1 MFGFGQ
7 EWADTVLFALVC
19 FARMLFAI
27 ICGMIIGW
35 ERKNRSKGAGVRTHC
50 VVACGSAL
58 IMLVSKYGF
67 FDVIDQTGGVDPSR
81 IASTIVSGI
90 GFLGAGMILVQRQTV
105 VGLTT
110 AAGIWATSGIGMAVG
125 AGMYWVGFAGTILIL
140 LIHLLLHNRLTN
152 TQVSD
157 IRLLTIFDVTE
168 EGFQNKVITLLKEH
182 DIHVSDVSVHKSKD
196 AVWRYQF
203 EVEIP
208 KGISE
213 EEVANWFS
221 YEVSLELTN

>member
-1 MFGFGQ
+1 MNAMFISEG
-7 EWADTVLFALVC
+7 VFALHCV
-19 FARMLFAI
+19 FRMLFAI

-67 FDVIDQTGGVDPSR
+67 PDVAGADPSR

-110 AAGIWATSGIGMAVG
+110 AAGIWATSGIGMAIG
-125 AGMYWVGFAGTILIL
+125 AGLYLVGFAGTILIL
-140 LIHLLLHNRLTN
+140 LIHLLLHNRITN
-152 TQVSD
+152 TQITV
-157 IRLLTIFDVTE
+157 IRLLTIYDVNE
-168 EGFQNKVITLLKEH
+168 SGFQEKLTTLLR
-182 DIHVSDVSVHKSKD
+182 DNGIHVNDVSVHKSKD
-196 AVWRYQF
+196 GFWRYQL

-208 KGISE
+208 NEIRE
-213 EEVANWFS
+213 EEVANWFE
-221 YEVSLELTN
+221 YEVSLEMTN

>member
-1 MFGFGQ
+1 MDSTLLNLASEGTTGFIY
-7 EWADTVLFALVC
+7 VF
-19 FARMLFAI
+19 RMLLAI

-67 FDVIDQTGGVDPSR
+67 SDVYGADPSR

-90 GFLGAGMILVQRQTV
+90 GFLGAGMIMVQRQTV

-110 AAGIWATSGIGMAVG
+110 AAGIWATSGIGMAIG
-125 AGMYWVGFAGTILIL
+125 SGLYLVGFAATLLIL
-140 LIHLLLHNRLTN
+140 LIHLLLHNRITN
-152 TQVSD
+152 TQVTV
-157 IRLLTIFDVTE
+157 IRLLTIYGVDE
-168 EGFQNKVITLLKEH
+168 EGFQKKLETLLKEK
-182 DIHVSDVSVHKSKD
+182 DIHINDVSIHKTKEL
-196 AVWRYQF
+196 VWKYQL

-208 KGISE
+208 NEISE
-213 EEVANWFS
+213 EEVANWFD
-221 YEVSLELTN
+221 YEVSLEMTD

>member
-1 MFGFGQ
+1 MVAEFVSEG
-7 EWADTVLFALVC
+7 VFALNC
-19 FARMLFAI
+19 IFRMLFAI

-67 FDVIDQTGGVDPSR
+67 FDVAGADPSR

-110 AAGIWATSGIGMAVG
+110 AAGIWATSGIGMAIG
-125 AGMYWVGFAGTILIL
+125 SGLYLVGFAGTILIL
-140 LIHLLLHNRLTN
+140 LIHLLLHNRITN
-152 TQVSD
+152 TQISV
-157 IRLLTIFDVTE
+157 IRLLTVYDVNE
-168 EGFQNKVITLLKEH
+168 SGFQEKITSLLK
-182 DIHVSDVSVHKSKD
+182 DNGIHVNDVSVHKSKD
-196 AVWRYQF
+196 GFWRYQL

-208 KGISE
+208 NEICE
-213 EEVANWFS
+213 EEIANWFE
-221 YEVSLELTN
+221 YEVSLEMTN

>member
-1 MFGFGQ
+1 MDI
-7 EWADTVLFALVC
+7 ELVSESVFTLNC
-19 FARMLFAI
+19 VFRMLFAI

-67 FDVIDQTGGVDPSR
+67 SDVAGADPSR

-90 GFLGAGMILVQRQTV
+90 GFLGAGMILVQHQTV

-110 AAGIWATSGIGMAVG
+110 AAGIWATSGIGMAIG
-125 AGMYWVGFAGTILIL
+125 AGLYLVGFAGTILIL
-140 LIHLLLHNRLTN
+140 LIHLLLHNRITN
-152 TQVSD
+152 TQISV
-157 IRLLTIFDVTE
+157 IRLLTIHNVNE
-168 EGFQNKVITLLKEH
+168 SGFQDKVINLLENNN
-182 DIHVSDVSVHKSKD
+182 IHVNDVSVHKSKD
-196 AVWRYQF
+196 GFWRYQL

-208 KGISE
+208 NGICE
-213 EEVANWFS
+213 EEVANWFE
-221 YEVSLELTN
+221 YEVSLEITN

>member
-1 MFGFGQ
+1 MNENVYQ
-7 EWADTVLFALVC
+7 LVSEGSVTLVYI
-19 FARMLFAI
+19 FRMLFAI

-67 FDVIDQTGGVDPSR
+67 SDIPGADPSR

-110 AAGIWATSGIGMAVG
+110 AAGIWATSGIGMAIG
-125 AGMYWVGFAGTILIL
+125 SGLYFVGFAATILIL
-140 LIHLLLHNRLTN
+140 LIHLLLHNRITN
-152 TQVSD
+152 TQVTV
-157 IRLLTIFDVTE
+157 IRLLTIYGVNET
-168 EGFQNKVITLLKEH
+168 GFQEKLVTLLKEKN
-182 DIHVSDVSVHKSKD
+182 IHVNDVSIHKTKEL
-196 AVWRYQF
+196 VWKYQL
-203 EVEIP
+203 EIEIP
-208 KGISE
+208 NEISE
-213 EEVANWFS
+213 EEIANWFD
-221 YEVSLELTN
+221 YEVSLEMTD